1 MSLFKKYHFFQF
13 NIAEIE
19 INFVFDELFLHS
31 DYIPPN
37 PILHHHE
44 TWELYCVTEGTMKLS
59 IENQIVEIASN
70 HILFIP
76 PYTSHC
82 ILHGSADQLHTS
94 IRFWLSGDSNES
106 KNTLEA
112 ILNSSALKS
121 LSWTFSN
128 NSRLQEIK
136 TLYQDY
142 ISNSKSIWLSSRISA
157 ISQLFFIDVL
167 EVIAPNPPSQLAKKG
182 NHDNTPM
189 LLEYLMLYSSE
200 NDITLPQL
208 AKALNYSNE
217 QTTRIIKK
225 KFGKPFRSLIR
236 DIKIEK
242 AKIFLTQSDFKIEEI
257 ANNLGFE
264 TVKSFNASFQDSV
277 GMSPTVYR
285 QQNQQKNIDS
295 E

>member
-1 MSLFKKYHFFQF
+1 MSLFKKYNFFPF
-13 NIAEIE
+13 VIADIDV
-19 INFVFDELFLHS
+19 NFVFDELFLHS

-76 PYTSHC
+76 PYTKHY
-82 ILHGSADQLHTS
+82 ILYGSSDQRHTS
-94 IRFWLSGDSNES
+94 IRFWLSGSSTES
-106 KNTLEA
+106 KNVLETL
-112 ILNSSALKS
+112 LTSSALKS
-121 LSWTFSN
+121 TPW
-128 NSRLQEIK
+128 NSKHNARLQEIK
-136 TLYQDY
+136 ALYQEY
-142 ISNSKSIWLSSRISA
+142 TPNLKSVWLSSRISA
-157 ISQLFFIDVL
+157 ISQLFFIDIL
-167 EVIAPNPPSQLAKKG
+167 EIISPSPPSQLAKNVK
-182 NHDNTPM
+182 NDNMPM

-200 NDITLPQL
+200 NEFTLSKL

-242 AKIFLTQSDFKIEEI
+242 AKSYLAQSDFTIEEI
-257 ANNLGFE
+257 ANNIGFE
-264 TVKSFNASFQDSV
+264 TVKSFNASFQDCV
-277 GMSPTVYR
+277 GVTPTVYR
-285 QQNQQKNIDS
+285 QQNQQKNLDS